1 MFTFTEFL
9 TPYIQLSLCVTTSSL
24 LRRNEQFFTN
34 LLSKYFQDSSLVP
47 IWKGCREKGALKNK
61 SLSIEISNEK
71 KEERGRR
78 FSECDKS
85 KWDRKQKNG
94 RKNSF
99 LKIQKKKKK
108 AGNEIADFQNATNA
122 KITRFWKYKK
132 KWGNEVA
139 AFQNATNICGRSY
152 CCTL

>member
-1 MFTFTEFL
+1 MR
-9 TPYIQLSLCVTTSSL
+9 Q
-24 LRRNEQFFTN
+24 
-34 LLSKYFQDSSLVP
+34 K
-47 IWKGCREKGALKNK
+47 A
-61 SLSIEISNEK
+61 
-71 KEERGRR
+71 
-78 FSECDKS
+78 
-85 KWDRKQKNG
+85 KNG

-122 KITRFWKYKK
+122 NKKEAKK
-132 KWGNEVA
+132 KRKKLVFERKKKSGNEVA